1 MAPRGALF
9 QHLADLEQA
18 ASRERQLARQRLHQ
32 KRSGEI
38 LTTYMAFPL
47 KAAKERMGEGM
58 AIGDAVQLVHVTD
71 NEHDAN
77 AIEVRWRGQWIGFI
91 PRYLAALLVAEVPEL
106 ASGVEAVITELATTT
121 ERDAFRLQLSIP
133 IERASDAV
141 RRLAINADF
150 SWDFD
155 RDRGDDKLRLVV
167 RCSEKSLRDLC
178 EVLTPVATISKSGYS
193 YYPLKDGRS
202 FPWYLSLTGL
212 EGETLPEEALIE
224 SQIRQAFQVPSEST
238 LRVERDRRFEEQSQR
253 LAEIS
258 ERLKDTRKAEQK
270 LQREVNKT
278 RQELDQ
284 RRSSSLRRRE
294 ELAQQVDAAERSR
307 QELQEE
313 LDLVNQ
319 LLHLADKANET
330 AELEKE
336 ELEATYA
343 PLQNEVLYLR
353 SLISQRQAWGADSSD
368 RSVQLPGDGAD
379 ALVQRMVEV
388 LREGAAQQTPRQILE
403 LVDRVCPG
411 CLVLLPSALKS
422 ADEASGFESSEK
434 LFDQVWKLATD
445 YRQRRLQLG
454 GGDIVAREV
463 FGTKVWAAKESQT
476 TAQNAVGRA
485 DRTFAY
491 KDQPVLMLQHLKIG
505 VKDSAYRTLRL
516 HFEWDEE
523 EGVVV
528 IGHCGP
534 HLYVQGH

>member
-47 KAAKERMGEGM
+47 NAASQRMGEGM
-58 AIGDAVQLVHVTD
+58 AIGDAVQLVHAPE
-71 NEHDAN
+71 NPHDGN

-106 ASGVEAVITELATTT
+106 ATGVEAVITELATTT

-133 IERASDAV
+133 IEHASEAV

-155 RDRGDDKLRLVV
+155 RDRGADKLRLVV

-202 FPWYLSLTGL
+202 FPWYVSLTGL
-212 EGETLPEEALIE
+212 DGAPLPEEALIE
-224 SQIRQAFQVPSEST
+224 SQIREAFQVPSESR
-238 LRVERDRRFEEQSQR
+238 LRSERDRRFEEQANR

-258 ERLKDTRKAEQK
+258 ERLQETRQAEQK
-270 LQREVNKT
+270 LQREVAQA
-278 RQELDQ
+278 REELER

-294 ELAQQVDAAERSR
+294 EMAQQVDAAARQR

-313 LDLVNQ
+313 LDLALQ
-319 LLHLADKANET
+319 MLDLADKASET
-330 AELEKE
+330 ARLEKE

-343 PLQNEVLYLR
+343 PLENEVLYLR
-353 SLISQRQAWGADSSD
+353 SLISQRQGWGSDSSQP
-368 RSVQLPGDGAD
+368 SVPLGDDEAD
-379 ALVQRMVEV
+379 ALLQRMVEL
-388 LREGAAQQTPRQILE
+388 LREGASKQTPRQILE
-403 LVDRVCPG
+403 LVDRLCPG
-411 CLVLLPSALKS
+411 SLVLLPSAIRS
-422 ADEASGFESSEK
+422 AEGASGFEFGEK
-434 LFDQVWKLATD
+434 LFEFVWKLATE
-445 YRQRRLQLG
+445 YRPLRLQG
-454 GGDIVAREV
+454 GPDMVATQV
-463 FGTKVWAAKESQT
+463 FGNSVWAAKESQT
-476 TAQNAVGRA
+476 TAQNAAARA
-485 DRTFAY
+485 ERTFAY
-491 KDQPVLMLQHLKIG
+491 KGQPLLMLQHLKIG
-505 VKDSAYRTLRL
+505 VKDSPNRTLRL
-516 HFEWDEE
+516 HFEWDQEA
-523 EGVVV
+523 GVVV